1 MLDKIDGI
9 LKKEVHLRDDIRPTG
24 YTFVLRLML
33 MLIMASWVSFYP
45 VYLLLIHMKV
55 EKYFSY
61 DIFSEGIFGIKS
73 FIFMVAILICISA
86 LYLWGF
92 IFIFRSYFKIK
103 SKTMLFL
110 GILCVLVSVLFHLLI
125 FNFSLASG
133 KVERLVWLSLL
144 GLIFA
149 GGIYSYLENP
159 LKSFLTNWATPL
171 LAIVLSAT
179 LPILTMKTTADIV
192 NTGLENFKVG
202 GGITVEIYKVDSGTL
217 IKSGKLLL
225 LTPNY
230 VYLRES
236 TTGYTSISRS
246 NEVYVSIK

>member
-1 MLDKIDGI
+1 
-9 LKKEVHLRDDIRPTG
+9 
-24 YTFVLRLML
+24 
-33 MLIMASWVSFYP
+33 
-45 VYLLLIHMKV
+45 MKV

-73 FIFMVAILICISA
+73 FIFMVAILISISA

-92 IFIFRSYFKIK
+92 IFVFKSNSKIK
-103 SKTMLFL
+103 SKKIFCL
-110 GILCVLVSVLFHLLI
+110 GILCVLVSALFHYLI
-125 FNFSLASG
+125 FNFSVASG
-133 KVERLVWLSLL
+133 KLERLVWLSLL
-144 GLIFA
+144 GFIFA
-149 GGIYSYLENP
+149 GGIYSYLDNP
-159 LKSFLTNWATPL
+159 LKSFLTNWVTPL
-171 LAIVLSAT
+171 LAIALSAT

-202 GGITVEIYKVDSGTL
+202 GGVAVEIYKVDSGAL
-217 IKSGKLLL
+217 IKGGKLLL

-230 VYLRES
+230 VYLREN